1 MTLPLTVSR
10 HVAAPPEVVYS
21 YLTESG
27 KWQRWQGSTA
37 DLDARPG
44 GLFLMTMPDGARAR
58 GEFVE
63 LVRDERVVFTW
74 GWVDHPGVPPGSST
88 VEIVITPDEAGSV
101 VTITHRN
108 LPDDEVEVHRM
119 GWEHYLPRL
128 TALAEG
134 STVEP
139 DRGPGAQPP

>member
-1 MTLPLTVSR
+1 MTDPVKVSR
-10 HVAAPPEVVYS
+10 YVAAPPSVVYS
-21 YLTESG
+21 YLTESSR
-27 KWQRWQGSTA
+27 WASWQGAQA

-63 LVRDERVVFTW
+63 LVPGERVVFTW

-88 VEIVITPDEAGSV
+88 VEIVIVPDRGGCV
-101 VTITHRN
+101 VTLTHSG
-108 LPDDEVEVHRM
+108 LPDDEMELHTT

-128 TALAEG
+128 VAVAEG
-134 STVEP
+134 STLEP
-139 DRGPGAQPP
+139 DRGPGAQRS

>member
-1 MTLPLTVSR
+1 MTAPLRVSR
-10 HVAAPPEVVYS
+10 HIAAPPGVIYS
-21 YLTESG
+21 YLTESA
-27 KWQRWQGSTA
+27 KWSQWQGSRA

-63 LVRDERVVFTW
+63 LVPNEKVTFTW

-88 VEIVITPDEAGSV
+88 VEISIAADADGSM
-101 VTITHRN
+101 VTITHRG
-108 LPDDEVEVHRM
+108 LPAEELNVHRM

-128 TALAEG
+128 AAAAEG
-134 STVEP
+134 LDAGP
-139 DRGPGAQPP
+139 DRGPGAQGS

>member
-1 MTLPLTVSR
+1 
-10 HVAAPPEVVYS
+10 VAASPDVVYS
-21 YLTESG
+21 YLTESSR
-27 KWQRWQGSTA
+27 WARWQGSTA

-63 LVRDERVVFTW
+63 LVRGERVVFTW

-88 VEIVITPDEAGSV
+88 VEIVITPDAEGSI
-101 VTITHRN
+101 VTIIHRG
-108 LPDDEVEVHRM
+108 LPDDEVDVHRM

-128 TALAEG
+128 AVASEG
-134 STVEP
+134 SHPEP
-139 DRGPGAQPP
+139 DRGPGGQGS